1 MKLQGRVDVG
11 PAFSLHPKMTSL
23 KSRLTLDLLNKRS
36 QRKGLSKG
44 FTLVELMI
52 VIVIV
57 GVLSA
62 VALPSFL
69 GQQNKAKITEATSK
83 MGAILKSTH
92 AEYIYDNL
100 DASAFTGASTA
111 STDASTGGKFDYA
124 ADGTTATE
132 ATEADAT
139 DANNTIFYIKAT
151 PKAESAG
158 GDKALVDAQTAAGS
172 GSGIYGC
179 VNLDTGKVAVGRD
192 FRADRATAEAADANC
207 NS

>member
-83 MGAILKSTH
+83 MGAILKSAH
-92 AEYIYDNL
+92 AEYIYNNDPA
-100 DASAFTGASTA
+100 DATTGATDA

-124 ADGTTATE
+124 ADGDTPV
-132 ATEADAT
+132 
-139 DANNTIFYIKAT
+139 DANTNILYVTAT
-151 PKAESAG
+151 PKTGTG
-158 GDKALVDAQTAAGS
+158 GDRALVDAAGGAEALTS
-172 GSGIYGC
+172 IYGC
-179 VNLDTGKVAVGRD
+179 VNLTTGKVAVGRD
-192 FRADRATAEAADANC
+192 FRADRAAAIAADADC
-207 NS
+207 S